1 MRIVNSALKRTL
13 RARAHALKPV
23 VIVADRG
30 LDDTVVEETRRA
42 LEHHELIKVRIRRDR
57 DERQALAQTLC
68 ESTGAS
74 LIQSIGQIVCL
85 YRPQTQSTART
96 APADVKRPAKRPA
109 KHTRQPAASERRAQP
124 WPSAK
129 DRKRSSTTPRRQ
141 S

>member
-57 DERQALAQTLC
+57 DERPAVAQSLC

-85 YRPQTQSTART
+85 YRPRPQATARSPQE
-96 APADVKRPAKRPA
+96 AVKGSAKR
-109 KHTRQPAASERRAQP
+109 TRQNNAGERRAQP

-129 DRKRSSTTPRRQ
+129 DRKRSTTTPRRQ

>member
-42 LEHHELIKVRIRRDR
+42 LEHHELIKVRIRRER
-57 DERQALAQTLC
+57 GERQMLAASLC
-68 ESTGAS
+68 ETIGAA
-74 LIQSIGQIVCL
+74 LIQSIGQVVCL
-85 YRPQTQSTART
+85 YRPRPQSATYEDT
-96 APADVKRPAKRPA
+96 KRPAQR
-109 KHTRQPAASERRAQP
+109 TRQAARGDRHAQP

-129 DRKRSSTTPRRQ
+129 DRKRAATTPRQQ